1 VEDEVRLVDIK
12 TSTLEWIH
20 YKKAKRMLDNR
31 QGRVPILLLVGTED
45 NFCVV
50 RRSEAKA
57 LLSRAD
63 AGDVAAQAAL
73 EAFRLMYF
81 SNISAGHFWELY
93 IKTRPKRKTA
103 QFDSFIDFWR
113 SRR

>member
-12 TSTLEWIH
+12 TLTLEWIH
-20 YKKAKRMLDNR
+20 YKKAGRMIEGD
-31 QGRVPILLLVGTED
+31 ILIVVGTED

-50 RRSEAKA
+50 RRSEARA

-81 SNISAGHFWELY
+81 SNISTGHFWELY

-103 QFDSFIDFWR
+103 QFNSFIDFWR
-113 SRR
+113 STKR